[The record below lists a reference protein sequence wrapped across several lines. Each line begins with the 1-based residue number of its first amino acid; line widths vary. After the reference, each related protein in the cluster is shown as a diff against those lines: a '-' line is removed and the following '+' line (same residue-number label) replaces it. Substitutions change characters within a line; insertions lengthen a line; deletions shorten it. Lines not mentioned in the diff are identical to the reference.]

1 MMKKVLSLLIALL
14 FSFSF
19 AAFAEEKPTTDAGAA
34 KIEGKSD
41 SGNATQVKKKKTTK
55 KSKKTKKTKKNK
67 KTQKTEKPQQESQP
81 Q

>member
-1 MMKKVLSLLIALL
+1 MKKVLSLLMAVL
-14 FSFSF
+14 FSFSY

-41 SGNATQVKKKKTTK
+41 SGNTTQVKKKKTKK
-55 KSKKTKKTKKNK
+55 KSKKAKKTKKTKK
-67 KTQKTEKPQQESQP
+67 TQETEKTPQESQS